1 MSQLE
6 NLEKGSCPR
15 CKKEGGVSTLQKKKK
30 KKNMGGIMS
39 TYLKMGTGFLS
50 GRDFVR
56 LPIRI

>member
-6 NLEKGSCPR
+6 NLEKGFCPR
-15 CKKEGGVSTLQKKKK
+15 CKKEGGVSTLQKKK
-30 KKNMGGIMS
+30 NMGGIMS
-39 TYLKMGTGFLS
+39 TYLKMGMGFLS